1 MKSPADR
8 GRINSDEFVT
18 MFQEMATRPEIYFL
32 LIRFANRDYFTA
44 DDFLHFLECEQAV
57 ILFVWIIFFQFVS
70 STIRTDVV
78 IFIIFRRWGGNKN
91 SLHSFYIRIICI
103 DSILFSRIVLQRVI
117 VFLGDLFL

>member
-44 DDFLHFLECEQAV
+44 EDFRHFLECEQAV
-57 ILFVWIIFFQFVS
+57 IICNYQFNPKLIRFFL
-70 STIRTDVV
+70 
-78 IFIIFRRWGGNKN
+78 NK
-91 SLHSFYIRIICI
+91 
-103 DSILFSRIVLQRVI
+103 
-117 VFLGDLFL
+117 

>member
-1 MKSPADR
+1 MKAMSFFVSAQEFDSMKSPADR

-57 ILFVWIIFFQFVS
+57 NSNIFPLNGDDYFQF
-70 STIRTDVV
+70 
-78 IFIIFRRWGGNKN
+78 
-91 SLHSFYIRIICI
+91 
-103 DSILFSRIVLQRVI
+103 
-117 VFLGDLFL
+117 

>member
-44 DDFLHFLECEQAV
+44 DDFRHFLECEQAV
-57 ILFVWIIFFQFVS
+57 TISHFIQFS
-70 STIRTDVV
+70 SRQ
-78 IFIIFRRWGGNKN
+78 W
-91 SLHSFYIRIICI
+91 
-103 DSILFSRIVLQRVI
+103 
-117 VFLGDLFL
+117 

>member
-57 ILFVWIIFFQFVS
+57 KFQ
-70 STIRTDVV
+70 TIH
-78 IFIIFRRWGGNKN
+78 F
-91 SLHSFYIRIICI
+91 
-103 DSILFSRIVLQRVI
+103 
-117 VFLGDLFL
+117 